1 MDKTK
6 IIITSIIGVVIVIGA
21 WLIAAGFKN
30 FQRETQHQRYGY
42 GRKTDYERPYRLENI
57 G

>member
-21 WLIAAGFKN
+21 WLIATGFKN
-30 FQRETQHQRYGY
+30 FREG
-42 GRKTDYERPYRLENI
+42 EPNI
-57 G
+57 NVTGMA

>member
-21 WLIAAGFKN
+21 WLIAAG
-30 FQRETQHQRYGY
+30 YWY
-42 GRKTDYERPYRLENI
+42 GRKTDYERPYRLENL